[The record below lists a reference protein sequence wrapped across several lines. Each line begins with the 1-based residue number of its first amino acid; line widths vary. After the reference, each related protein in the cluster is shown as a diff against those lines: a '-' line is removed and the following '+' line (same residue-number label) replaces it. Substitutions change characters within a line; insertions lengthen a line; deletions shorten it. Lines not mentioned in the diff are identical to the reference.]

1 MLKFTSRPTRHLDH
15 RGLFPWLSTR
25 LCRVEDRLLH
35 VSNLRIQL
43 RVRRSGRHRF
53 QSGAVEPITADSFNY
68 LVIGYITQAPVTVL
82 EDTNVLRMDS
92 FTKQS

>member
-25 LCRVEDRLLH
+25 LCRVEDRLL
-35 VSNLRIQL
+35 SNPPIQL

-68 LVIGYITQAPVTVL
+68 LVIGYITQAPLTVL